1 LVEARRF
8 MANGWLVALAAVW
21 LIGGAVTGGARAD
34 AYIALPAPRLSGTLS
49 LEEALATRRSVRRFT
64 DAALVLADLG
74 QMLWA
79 AQGVTDPRGRR
90 TAPSAGALYPLEL
103 YVMATRVRGLAP
115 GLYRYRADGHALV
128 PVAAGDLAPA
138 VAVAAFNQDWMR
150 EAAAIAVFAGVVA
163 RTAKKY
169 RRRAEFY
176 VHAEVGHAA
185 MNLSLQAL
193 ALGLGS
199 TMVGGFPPGRIGEIL
214 GLPDDTEP
222 MLLVPFGHPRPGKNR
237 R

>member
-1 LVEARRF
+1 

-21 LIGGAVTGGARAD
+21 LIGGAVTGGVRAD
-34 AYIALPAPRLSGTLS
+34 ADIALPDPRLGGPLS

-64 DAALVLADLG
+64 AAPLDLADLG
-74 QMLWA
+74 QLLWA

-103 YVMATRVRGLAP
+103 YVMAARVRGLAP

-163 RTAKKY
+163 RTARKY